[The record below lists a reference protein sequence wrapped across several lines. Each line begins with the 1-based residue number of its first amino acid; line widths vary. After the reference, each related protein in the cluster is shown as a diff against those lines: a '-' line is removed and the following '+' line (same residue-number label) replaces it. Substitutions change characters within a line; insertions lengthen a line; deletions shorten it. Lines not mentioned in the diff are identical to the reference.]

1 LLSFIV
7 NYECN
12 NSVDKTEYEILA
24 ACVRGDRSSQ
34 ELLYKQFFGFAMG
47 ICLRY
52 VSSKD
57 EAIEV
62 VHDSFMK
69 VFLKSDQYKED
80 SSFKAWFKK
89 IVVNSSIDYLR
100 KEKKHTFQQ
109 DISEANEVFFSET
122 SNSSLNHE
130 DLMKLVYALPPAYK
144 LAFSMYAIDGFSH
157 AEIAQKLGVTEGTSK
172 SNLSRARE
180 ILRKKLETIEI
191 KKNHLPKE
199 MAYKK

>member
-7 NYECN
+7 NYAGN
-12 NSVDKTEYEILA
+12 NSVNKTEYEILA
-24 ACVRGDRSSQ
+24 ACVKGDRSSQ

-52 VSSKD
+52 VSTKD
-57 EAIEV
+57 EAIEI

-89 IVVNSSIDYLR
+89 IVINSSIDYLR
-100 KEKKHTFQQ
+100 KEKKHTFQK
-109 DISEANEVFFSET
+109 DISEANHVFFSET
-122 SNSSLNHE
+122 STASLNHA
-130 DLMKLVYALPPAYK
+130 DLIKLVYALPPAYK
-144 LAFSMYAIDGFSH
+144 LAFSMFAIDGFTH
-157 AEIAQKLGVTEGTSK
+157 AEIAKSLGITEGTSK

-180 ILRKKLETIEI
+180 ILRKKLELLEIE
-191 KKNHLPKE
+191 KSHLPNE
-199 MAYKK
+199 MVYKK

>member
-1 LLSFIV
+1 V
-7 NYECN
+7 N
-12 NSVDKTEYEILA
+12 KTEYEILA
-24 ACVRGDRSSQ
+24 ACVKGDRGCQ
-34 ELLYKQFFGFAMG
+34 ELLYKQFFGFAMS

-89 IVVNSSIDYLR
+89 IVINSSIDYLR

-109 DISEANEVFFSET
+109 DISEAIDVFYAET
-122 SNSSLNHE
+122 SNANLNHA

-144 LAFSMYAIDGFSH
+144 LAFSMYAIDGYTH
-157 AEIAQKLGVTEGTSK
+157 AEIANSLGITEGTSK

-180 ILRKKLETIEI
+180 ILRKKLEQIETEKDHSTREMVH
-191 KKNHLPKE
+191 KK
-199 MAYKK
+199 

>member
-1 LLSFIV
+1 V
-7 NYECN
+7 N
-12 NSVDKTEYEILA
+12 KTEFEILA
-24 ACVRGDRSSQ
+24 ACVEGDRSSQ

-47 ICLRY
+47 VCLRY
-52 VSSKD
+52 LSSKN

-69 VFLKSDQYKED
+69 VFLKSDQYKEE

-89 IVVNSSIDYLR
+89 IVINTSIDYLR

-109 DISEANEVFFSET
+109 DISEANEVFFPET

-144 LAFSMYAIDGFSH
+144 LAFSMFAIDGYSH
-157 AEIAQKLGVTEGTSK
+157 AEIARSLSITEGTSK
-172 SNLSRARE
+172 SNVSRARE
-180 ILRKKLETIEI
+180 ILRKKLELLEIE
-191 KKNHLPKE
+191 KNHLQRE